1 MLVGVIL
8 PGSHRGHL
16 MRMHWIS
23 FMRDEKG
30 PELVEWV
37 MVTLVLLLASGL
49 LLIQIYDEVLAM
61 MERIL
66 MQLLG

>member
-1 MLVGVIL
+1 
-8 PGSHRGHL
+8 

>member
-1 MLVGVIL
+1 
-8 PGSHRGHL
+8 
-16 MRMHWIS
+16 
-23 FMRDEKG
+23 MRDEKG